1 MLSRFPPH
9 NGESGRCLC
18 RSSDAMGCLC
28 CGPPGWGNRK
38 LPDRTSVVVGGEFL
52 SPLLWPF
59 LRHLTHHT
67 GKGKWQFT
75 SLSVSHLTAV
85 YWGNAFMLQS
95 PTLSQTG
102 SILFTCPPAAEVCC
116 LILTRYHAWLSSTCL
131 LQGVRGAVLVGPQFK
146 LGVYLVLRVSRA
158 FWGLQELRVPQD
170 QEETEGYLER
180 QAREESRCVPRDE
193 PWALPPYLDWLPE
206 LNDFITDLQGFSG
219 FPGVKGFKGQKGD
232 FIVIDIKGEFYN

>member
-1 MLSRFPPH
+1 MLSRFPPQY
-9 NGESGRCLC
+9 GESGRCLC

-67 GKGKWQFT
+67 GKGKCQFT

-102 SILFTCPPAAEVCC
+102 SILFTCPPADSDTLPCMTV
-116 LILTRYHAWLSSTCL
+116 IYL
-131 LQGVRGAVLVGPQFK
+131 LVTGSQGGCSCGAPVQIRGLPGPEGEQGVLGTSGAPGAPGPRGD
-146 LGVYLVLRVSRA
+146 R
-158 FWGLQELRVPQD
+158 GLPG
-170 QEETEGYLER
+170 ETGKR
-180 QAREESRCVPRDE
+180 
-193 PWALPPYLDWLPE
+193 
-206 LNDFITDLQGFSG
+206 
-219 FPGVKGFKGQKGD
+219 
-232 FIVIDIKGEFYN
+232 GEQVCS